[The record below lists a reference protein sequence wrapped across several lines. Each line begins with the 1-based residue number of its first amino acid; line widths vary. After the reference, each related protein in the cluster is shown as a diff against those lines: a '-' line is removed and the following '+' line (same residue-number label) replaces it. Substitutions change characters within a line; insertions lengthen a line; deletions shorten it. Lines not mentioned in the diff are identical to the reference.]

1 MLEAP
6 GKGGGCGE
14 VFHCSCWKMRIMGVG
29 DAGWAFFFFKEVQ
42 TNILSGQ
49 AGDMLP
55 LLQEQ

>member
-1 MLEAP
+1 
-6 GKGGGCGE
+6 
-14 VFHCSCWKMRIMGVG
+14 MGVG
-29 DAGWAFFFFKEVQ
+29 DAGWAFIFFKEVQ